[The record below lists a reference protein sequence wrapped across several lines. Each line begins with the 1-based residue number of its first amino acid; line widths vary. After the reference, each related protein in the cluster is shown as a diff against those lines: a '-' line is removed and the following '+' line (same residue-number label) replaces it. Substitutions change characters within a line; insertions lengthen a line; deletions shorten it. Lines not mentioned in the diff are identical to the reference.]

1 MPFEQHYDLA
11 IVGGGL
17 AGSALAIAMARGGS
31 SVFLIERDA
40 EYRDRV
46 RGEWLA
52 PWGVTD
58 ARKLGLL
65 DILDAAGAHVLPAI
79 AGRSGRPL
87 HEETPEGDL
96 ARTFFHPT
104 LQQALIDEAE
114 AAGATIA
121 RPARVREV
129 TPASGDGQPSLRF
142 DFEGD
147 SHEVSARLVVGAD
160 GRTSLV
166 RTALGKPAREHRSER
181 MLTGVRL
188 ANVGGDPEMGYL
200 IVNAELGN
208 LTALFPQGDG
218 HARAYLF
225 THEADASAYRGEEGF
240 RHYIDGSIA
249 VGLPAEVV
257 AHATAAGPL
266 AAFSAS
272 DSWIA
277 EPHGNGL
284 VLIGDAVGMS
294 DPTWGMGMALLF
306 RDARVLSE
314 ALNATEDSD
323 DWPAAVASYATER
336 TDYFEAIL
344 TAEDWLSEL
353 MLAPGDEA
361 RQRARHAQHLW
372 GTDPPRA
379 IDLPGLGPDNDLS
392 DEARR
397 RFFGEDVPLEA

>member
-1 MPFEQHYDLA
+1 MPPFDEHYDLA

-17 AGSALAIAMARGGS
+17 AIAMARAGS
-31 SVFLIERDA
+31 SVLVIERDA

-58 ARKLGLL
+58 VRKLGLL
-65 DILDAAGAHVLPAI
+65 DVFEAAGAHVLPAI

-104 LQQALIDEAE
+104 LQQALVEAAE
-114 AAGATIA
+114 SAGATIA

-129 TPASGDGQPSLRF
+129 TPSSDDAQPSVRF
-142 DFEGD
+142 DHDGD
-147 SHEVSARLVVGAD
+147 SVEVSAGLVVGAD

-166 RTALGKPAREHRSER
+166 RTALDHAPVEHRSER

-188 ANVGGDPEMGYL
+188 ANVGGDPELGYL
-200 IVNAELGN
+200 IVSQEPGG

-218 HARAYLF
+218 HARVYLF
-225 THEADASAYRGEEGF
+225 THEADNSAYRGEEGLQHF
-240 RHYIDGSIA
+240 IDGITELGIPS
-249 VGLPAEVV
+249 EVV
-257 AHATAAGPL
+257 GNATAAGPL

-272 DSWIA
+272 DSYIA

-284 VLIGDAVGMS
+284 VLIGDAAGMS

-314 ALNATEDSD
+314 ALNAAPGTD
-323 DWPAAVASYATER
+323 DWPAAVERYATER
-336 TDYFEAIL
+336 TGYFEAIL
-344 TAEDWLSEL
+344 TAEDWLSDL
-353 MLAPGDEA
+353 LLAPGDA
-361 RQRARHAQHLW
+361 ASQRARHATHLW

-379 IDLPGLGPDNDLS
+379 LDLPGLGPDNDLS
-392 DEARR
+392 VEARR

>member
-1 MPFEQHYDLA
+1 MPFDQHYDLA

-31 SVFLIERDA
+31 NVLLIERDA

-58 ARKLGLL
+58 VRKLDLL
-65 DILDAAGAHVLPAI
+65 DVFEAAGAHILPAI
-79 AGRSGRPL
+79 AGRAGRPL

-96 ARTFFHPT
+96 ARTFFHPAV
-104 LQQALIDEAE
+104 QQALIEAAE
-114 AAGATIA
+114 AAGATVA

-129 TPASGDGQPSLRF
+129 TPASDGANPSLRF
-142 DFEGD
+142 DHDGD
-147 SHEVSARLVVGAD
+147 SHEVTASLIVGAD

-166 RTALGKPAREHRSER
+166 RTALDHEPVEHRSER

-188 ANVGGDPEMGYL
+188 AGVEGDPEMGYL
-200 IVNAELGN
+200 IVSPEPGG

-218 HARAYLF
+218 HARVYLF
-225 THEADASAYRGEEGF
+225 THEADASAYRGDEGLKHF
-240 RHYIDGSIA
+240 IDGI
-249 VGLPAEVV
+249 VEIGLPAEVV
-257 AHATAAGPL
+257 ANATAAGPL

-272 DSWIA
+272 DSWIPH
-277 EPHGNGL
+277 PHGNGL
-284 VLIGDAVGMS
+284 VLIGDAAGMS

-314 ALNATEDSD
+314 ALRATD
-323 DWPAAVASYATER
+323 DWPAALDQYTTER
-336 TDYFEAIL
+336 AQYFEAVL

-353 MLAPGDEA
+353 LLAPGDEA

-392 DEARR
+392 GEARV
-397 RFFGEDVPLEA
+397 RFFGEDVPIEA

>member
-1 MPFEQHYDLA
+1 MPFDEHYDIA

-17 AGSALAIAMARGGS
+17 AGSSFAIVMARGGS
-31 SVFLIERDA
+31 SVLLIERDA

-58 ARKLGLL
+58 VRRLELL
-65 DILDAAGAHVLPAI
+65 DVLDAAGAHVLPAI
-79 AGRSGRPL
+79 AGRAGRPL

-114 AAGATIA
+114 RAGATIA

-129 TPASGDGQPSLRF
+129 TPASDDGDPSVRF
-142 DFEGD
+142 DYEGD
-147 SHEVSARLVVGAD
+147 SIEVSARLVVGAD

-166 RTALGKPAREHRSER
+166 RTALGRPAREHRSER

-188 ANVGGDPEMGYL
+188 GNVGGDPELGYL
-200 IVNAELGN
+200 IVSQEPGG

-225 THEADASAYRGEEGF
+225 THEADNSAYRGEEGL
-240 RHYIDGSIA
+240 RHFIDGIVELGIPS
-249 VGLPAEVV
+249 EVV
-257 AHATAAGPL
+257 ANATAAGPL
-266 AAFSAS
+266 AAFSAA
-272 DSWIA
+272 DSWIP

-284 VLIGDAVGMS
+284 VLIGDAAGMS

-314 ALNATEDSD
+314 ALASFD
-323 DWPAAVASYATER
+323 DWSTAVAHYATAR
-336 TDYFEAIL
+336 IDYFERVL
-344 TAEDWLSEL
+344 TAEDWLSDL
-353 MLAPGDEA
+353 MLSPGDEA
-361 RQRARHAQHLW
+361 RRRARHATHLW

-392 DEARR
+392 EEARI
-397 RFFGEDVPLEA
+397 RFFGEDVPMEA